1 MVVAAGAFAGAAAGD
16 APVFAVGV
24 AAPPPAL
31 SKYLS
36 NAAFAFPGGPNGVP
50 FFALSSVLSF
60 PPAILSLLAE
70 RAR

>member
-1 MVVAAGAFAGAAAGD
+1 MVAVGVFVGVAAGV
-16 APVFAVGV
+16 APVLVGGV

-50 FFALSSVLSF
+50 FDFALSSALSL
-60 PPAILSLLAE
+60 PPAILSLLAD